1 MASTN
6 FTRLT
11 SEQKTV
17 WSRDVWTTARNMSF
31 ASRYMGS
38 GETAMIQRIT
48 ELTASERGAR
58 AVITLVP
65 DLVNDGIAGDNT
77 LEGNEEE
84 IKAHD
89 QVIQIDHLRHANRSE
104 GTMAEQKTVVNFR
117 EQSRRVLAYWLGDRV
132 DQMAFLTLAGVAY
145 TNATNGPARTNT
157 GQLGALSF
165 AADVTAPTANRYRNW
180 DASANAF
187 VAGNT
192 ATLQVG
198 DTPSYEMI
206 VRLKAL
212 MKEKYIKPI
221 RGEGSNELY
230 HCFVHPNAMAELKL
244 DSDFLTNVRQGMPR
258 AKENELFKGTAA
270 FNSVFVD
277 GLAIHEH
284 RHVYNTLGLT
294 SGTDKWG
301 AANTVDGCAMVVCG
315 AQAMGF
321 ADIGTGS
328 WVEKEFDYDDK
339 PGIKYGKIF
348 GMKKPVFESIY
359 ETPAADADF
368 GVLRLNVAM

>member
-1 MASTN
+1 
-6 FTRLT
+6 
-11 SEQKTV
+11 
-17 WSRDVWTTARNMSF
+17 
-31 ASRYMGS
+31 
-38 GETAMIQRIT
+38 
-48 ELTASERGAR
+48 
-58 AVITLVP
+58 
-65 DLVNDGIAGDNT
+65 
-77 LEGNEEE
+77 
-84 IKAHD
+84 
-89 QVIQIDHLRHANRSE
+89 
-104 GTMAEQKTVVNFR
+104 
-117 EQSRRVLAYWLGDRV
+117 
-132 DQMAFLTLAGVAY
+132 
-145 TNATNGPARTNT
+145 
-157 GQLGALSF
+157 
-165 AADVTAPTANRYRNW
+165 
-180 DASANAF
+180 
-187 VAGNT
+187 
-192 ATLQVG
+192 
-198 DTPSYEMI
+198 MI

-258 AKENELFKGTAA
+258 AMENELFKGTAA